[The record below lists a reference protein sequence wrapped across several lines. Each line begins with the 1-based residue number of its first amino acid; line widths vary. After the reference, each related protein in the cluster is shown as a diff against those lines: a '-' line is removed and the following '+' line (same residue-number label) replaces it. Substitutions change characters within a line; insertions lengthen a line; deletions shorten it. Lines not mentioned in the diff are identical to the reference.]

1 MRRLIAVILPVL
13 ALASCGAPPVARQDA
28 PSPAAT
34 SGADSAAAAI
44 SDEPVVA
51 GQTIYVPV
59 YSHIYFR
66 DKSRTINLTATLSIR
81 NTDDQAALRV
91 TAVRYY
97 DTHGKL
103 VRSYVQEP
111 LRLAPMASLDFVV
124 AEDDTSGGAGA
135 NFIVEWSAARVV
147 SEPVVEAVMISTA
160 SGQGISFLSTG
171 RVIASRPPPAADK

>member
-1 MRRLIAVILPVL
+1 MRRMIAIILLAL

-28 PSPAAT
+28 PSPAAM
-34 SGADSAAAAI
+34 SAAT
-44 SDEPVVA
+44 DEPVVA

-81 NTDDQAALRV
+81 NTDEQKALRV

-97 DTHGKL
+97 DTNGKL
-103 VRSYVQEP
+103 VRTYVNEP
-111 LRLAPMASLDFVV
+111 LRLAPMATLDFVV
-124 AEDDTSGGAGA
+124 AEDDTSGGVGA
-135 NFIVEWSAARVV
+135 NFIVEWSAAQVV

-171 RVIASRPPPAADK
+171 RVIANRTPPATGK